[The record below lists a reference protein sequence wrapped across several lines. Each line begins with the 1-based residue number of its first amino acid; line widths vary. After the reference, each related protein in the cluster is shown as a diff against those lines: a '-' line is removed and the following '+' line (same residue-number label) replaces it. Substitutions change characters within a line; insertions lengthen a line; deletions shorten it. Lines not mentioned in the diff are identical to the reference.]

1 MKTTPKYEKCRRWL
15 MKGNKLT
22 GHIAYTRFY
31 LYSLRIFIERERER
45 EKAKGND
52 IINLNAYTGKHG
64 IYIHSDFIDKYQD
77 EYDSMLFRS
86 ELTSLLKSNNKS

>member
-1 MKTTPKYEKCRRWL
+1 MR
-15 MKGNKLT
+15 GNKLT

-31 LYSLRIFIERERER
+31 LYSLRIFIERERKR
-45 EKAKGND
+45 ENAKGND

-77 EYDSMLFRS
+77 EYDSMLFRGKVIALS
-86 ELTSLLKSNNKS
+86 KYIKKKPLS

>member
-1 MKTTPKYEKCRRWL
+1 

-45 EKAKGND
+45 EKAKGNY
-52 IINLNAYTGKHG
+52 IINLSFKTGNHG
-64 IYIHSDFIDKYQD
+64 VYIHSDFIDKYQNEFED
-77 EYDSMLFRS
+77 LLNRLSKKERV
-86 ELTSLLKSNNKS
+86 ELLDLLTVNQH

>member
-1 MKTTPKYEKCRRWL
+1 MR
-15 MKGNKLT
+15 GNKLT

-31 LYSLRIFIERERER
+31 LYSLRIFIERERKI

-64 IYIHSDFIDKYQD
+64 IYIHSDFIDKYEK
-77 EYDSMLFRS
+77 EYADMLYRGIVAFF
-86 ELTSLLKSNNKS
+86 LFLKRYNTKH